1 MIYKKIRPLRVRL
14 NRPDREDCYIEFF
27 QTQDG
32 NFERVDHN
40 GTSVTW
46 YHFIKPE
53 DMANTIYLCSLMG
66 YKVNGGEYYT
76 NG

>member
-14 NRPDREDCYIEFF
+14 NRPDKKDSYIEFF

-40 GTSVTW
+40 GDSVVW
-46 YHFIKPE
+46 YHFIKLE
-53 DMANTIYLCSLMG
+53 DMANTIYLCSRMG
-66 YKVNGGEYYT
+66 YKINGGEYYT